1 MDRQHVERAIESL
14 DFLLQSG
21 NAPEDAFQEWF
32 ESNPVAFYVLGFQ
45 HHIPHP
51 KIEAASGD
59 VYIPDFIARRP
70 NSSWEFIELK
80 TSATEILR
88 DKDRREAFSASFES
102 YLSQC
107 HEYSEALDDAS
118 ARRKFEEKYG
128 IALVQQRPSSILIAG
143 SGELLD
149 VDRLL
154 RLCSRRTPPIT
165 VYTYDDLR
173 SALLSY
179 RTFNFGEYDS
189 ANGICVHSVIYVHK
203 PSSGP
208 AVNHILDIGMH
219 QDRDRVSIYID
230 EKGFICLSIL
240 DSDGVAHKAHSSRP
254 FEDHFY
260 EMAHWFLFEVGIS
273 DGFGFISIQI
283 DGRYYADIRISEFPF
298 DVSHEYVIGSD
309 WEAKAPSW
317 FSCVELAVLNR
328 ALSFEEKV
336 KMRAHSV
343 NAGKNFSAELMGLNW
358 RAYYSAGSGG
368 CLVFK
373 GHKWLHTARHPAG
386 NA

>member
-1 MDRQHVERAIESL
+1 MERAIESL
-14 DFLLQSG
+14 DVLLQCTNITES
-21 NAPEDAFQEWF
+21 AFQEWF

-45 HHIPHP
+45 DHIPHP
-51 KIEAASGD
+51 RIEAPSGD
-59 VYIPDFIARRP
+59 IYIPDFMARRP

-88 DKDRREAFSASFES
+88 NKDRREAFYASFEG

-118 ARRKFEEKYG
+118 ARRKFEEQYG
-128 IALVQQRPSSILIAG
+128 IALIQKRPSSILIAG

-149 VDRLL
+149 VGRLL

-203 PSSGP
+203 PSGAPS
-208 AVNHILDIGMH
+208 VNHILDIGV
-219 QDRDRVSIYID
+219 QEDRDRVSIYID
-230 EKGFICLSIL
+230 EQGVVCLRVF
-240 DSDGVAHKAHSSRP
+240 DSDGVEHKAHSSRP
-254 FEDHFY
+254 LEDHFY
-260 EMAHWFLFEVGIS
+260 DMPHWFLFEVGVS
-273 DGFGFISIQI
+273 DRFGFISIQI
-283 DGRYYADIRISEFPF
+283 DGRYYADIRINEFPF

-317 FSCVELAVLNR
+317 ISFVELAVLNR

-336 KMRAHSV
+336 KMRKHSV
-343 NAGKNFSAELMGLNW
+343 SAGKNFSAELMGLNW
-358 RAYYSAGSGG
+358 SAYYSAGLAGR
-368 CLVFK
+368 LVFK
-373 GHKWLHTARHPAG
+373 GHKWMHTARHPAG

>member
-14 DFLLQSG
+14 DVLLQSG
-21 NAPEDAFQEWF
+21 NAPENAFQEWF
-32 ESNPVAFYVLGFQ
+32 ENNPVAFYVLGFQ

-51 KIEAASGD
+51 KIEAVSGD

-88 DKDRREAFSASFES
+88 DKDRREAFYATFES

-107 HEYSEALDDAS
+107 HEYSEAMDDAS
-118 ARRKFEEKYG
+118 VRRKFEEKYG
-128 IALVQQRPSSILIAG
+128 ISLIQKRPSSILIAG
-143 SGELLD
+143 SGELLE

-179 RTFNFGEYDS
+179 RTFNFGGYDS
-189 ANGICVHSVIYVHK
+189 ADGMCVHSVIYVHK
-203 PSSGP
+203 PSAP
-208 AVNHILDIGMH
+208 AVNHILDIGVH

-230 EKGFICLSIL
+230 EKGYICLRIF
-240 DSDGVAHKAHSSRP
+240 DSEGVEHKAHSSRP
-254 FEDHFY
+254 LEEQFY
-260 EMAHWFLFEVGIS
+260 EVAHWFLFEVGVS
-273 DGFGFISIQI
+273 DGFGFISIQV
-283 DGRYYADIRISEFPF
+283 DGRYYADIRINEFPF
-298 DVSHEYVIGSD
+298 NVSHESVIGSD

-317 FSCVELAVLNR
+317 FSFVELAVLNR
-328 ALSFEEKV
+328 ALSFEEKF

-343 NAGKNFSAELMGLNW
+343 SAGKSFSAELMGLNW
-358 RAYYSAGSGG
+358 SAYYSAGPGG
-368 CLVFK
+368 RIEFK
-373 GHKWLHTARHPAG
+373 GHKWMHTAGHPAG